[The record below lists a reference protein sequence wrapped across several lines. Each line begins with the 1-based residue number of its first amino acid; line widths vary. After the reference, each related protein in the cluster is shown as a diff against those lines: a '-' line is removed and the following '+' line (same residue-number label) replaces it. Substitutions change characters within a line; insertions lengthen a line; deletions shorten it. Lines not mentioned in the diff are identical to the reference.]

1 MEIDRREFIE
11 KGTKLTLGIS
21 ALGLIS
27 NSSFAAHNPGNK
39 LRMALV
45 GTGSRGSTT
54 WGKDLLIQYADQLD
68 MVALCDINPKRVD
81 FAKRYIGTN
90 APVYLAKDF
99 NRMIQETNPDAV
111 IITTTDCFH
120 EEYVIRAME
129 LGCDVICEK
138 PLVTEA
144 LQAQKLLDTEKRTGR
159 KIITTFNARHS
170 AYAEEIKKVL
180 NSGTLGRI
188 ISAEYMEYLDID
200 HGASY
205 FRRWHGKSRF
215 SGTLLCHKASHHFDQ
230 LNWFLDAEPV
240 EVSAFGDVSFYG
252 KNNAFRGKN
261 CRNCSFTD
269 KCDFYWDISGDQW
282 LTDMY
287 VACENE
293 DGYLRDGCVWDN
305 EIDTFDTMT
314 VEVKY
319 NTGTILNYS
328 LNAFLP
334 YEGQRIAFNGQK
346 GRLDVRIFQRQPW
359 DPGHGSDFRLTHNF
373 KETKTWHIDPSV
385 GTHGGADKRL
395 KDMLF
400 LPGHKDP
407 LGKIAD
413 SRAGILA
420 SLIGIAARQSIETEK
435 KVSIADLIDF
445 PVGWT
450 FADNQKSQK
459 Q

>member
-1 MEIDRREFIE
+1 MELNRREFID

-27 NSSFAAHNPGNK
+27 NNSFAVHEQGNK
-39 LRMALV
+39 LSIALV
-45 GTGSRGSTT
+45 GTGSRGSST
-54 WGKDLLIQYADQLD
+54 WGKDLLIHYADQLD

-81 FAKRYIGTN
+81 FAKKYIGTN
-90 APVYLAKDF
+90 APVYLARDF
-99 NRMIQETNPDAV
+99 DRMIEETHPDAV

-120 EEYVIRAME
+120 EEYSVRAME

-144 LQAQKLLDTEKRTGR
+144 WQAQKLLDTEKKTGR

-170 AYAEEIKKVL
+170 AHAEEIKKVL
-180 NSGTLGRI
+180 MSGTLGRI
-188 ISAEYMEYLDID
+188 ISVEFMEYLDVD

-230 LNWFLDAEPV
+230 INWFLNAEPI

-269 KCDFYWDISGDQW
+269 RCDFYWDISKDK
-282 LTDMY
+282 LMTDMY

-293 DGYLRDGCVWDN
+293 DGYMRDGCVWDN

-319 NTGTILNYS
+319 NTGALLNYS

-346 GRLDVRIFQRQPW
+346 GRLEVRIYQRQSW
-359 DPGHGSDFRLTHNF
+359 DPGHGSDFRLTHSF

-385 GTHGGADKRL
+385 GTHGGADKKLR
-395 KDMLF
+395 DMLF
-400 LPGHKDP
+400 LQEEKDP

-413 SRAGILA
+413 SRAGIFS
-420 SLIGIAARQSIETEK
+420 SLIGIAARQSIETGK
-435 KVSIADLIDF
+435 KVNIGDVIDF
-445 PVGWT
+445 PVDWT
-450 FADNQKSQK
+450 FADNRKS
-459 Q
+459 